1 MSDAQNNVENTNTI
15 WHLMHV
21 TAISTSCTHGIRSG
35 VQMPQIT
42 KYEFVKIK
50 LSSNHPLYLKTPKGQ
65 HHESR
70 LQIFPN

>member
-42 KYEFVKIK
+42 KYEFKESIVLNVIT
-50 LSSNHPLYLKTPKGQ
+50 LNMTGNNHCPQ
-65 HHESR
+65 C
-70 LQIFPN
+70 